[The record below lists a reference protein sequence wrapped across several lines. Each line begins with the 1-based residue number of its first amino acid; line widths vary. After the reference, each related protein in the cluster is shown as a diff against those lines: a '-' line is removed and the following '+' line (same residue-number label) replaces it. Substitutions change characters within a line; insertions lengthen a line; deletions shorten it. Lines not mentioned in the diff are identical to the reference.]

1 MPTSTRST
9 ALQPSL
15 LTALMMALALLI
27 APVAQAADAE
37 TTIRDL
43 IARTSSGL
51 DALYQQKRIGD
62 RAAVE
67 QLIDTEIMPFVD
79 GERLTRRVF
88 RHYWP
93 KLVETGKQQEA
104 QRRVLDSLR
113 RTYAVALSNYAGD
126 KLSVVDINERKNTTV
141 ARTRIRR
148 PNGQTIQVDFSLN
161 QHQDGRWLIDDMAV
175 DGIRSSLTLFNAI
188 KPVWDSQGVD
198 AALDA
203 IAKADANGNAD

>member
-1 MPTSTRST
+1 MTTSKHST

-15 LTALMMALALLI
+15 LAALMMALALLI
-27 APVAQAADAE
+27 APAAQAADAE
-37 TTIRDL
+37 TTVRDL

-67 QLIDTEIMPFVD
+67 QLIDTEIMPSVD

-93 KLVETGKQQEA
+93 KLVESGKQQEA

-161 QHQDGRWLIDDMAV
+161 RHEDGRWLIDDMAV
-175 DGIRSSLTLFNAI
+175 DGIRSSLTLFNAV